1 MSEVAVGVQVE
12 PTTSFLEREGSI
24 VPAEKRV
31 ADYMLK
37 AGVITEPG
45 LGNGRRASITKKVRE
60 QNYQNVECLLK
71 RYRVLRK
78 TLDLIK
84 SELEDRIKEDAT
96 LPATEENFFE
106 RISQNLE
113 LMSIDDERRFK
124 STYLPQIE
132 NARRME
138 IALSSLN
145 FGMKILMAQDEDEY
159 NILRETYIEG
169 TRKPPVRTILNKLNY
184 TSMSSYY
191 IKIEEARRDL
201 TIAMFGC
208 ANSRAELTSI
218 LVFLRQQY
226 DDSYFPEFI

>member
-124 STYLPQIE
+124 SPYLPQIE
-132 NARRME
+132 NARRIE

>member
-113 LMSIDDERRFK
+113 IMSIDDERRFK

-132 NARRME
+132 NARRIE

>member
-84 SELEDRIKEDAT
+84 SELEDRIKEYAT

-132 NARRME
+132 NARRIE

>member
-45 LGNGRRASITKKVRE
+45 LGNGRRASITKRVRE

-132 NARRME
+132 NARRIE

>member
-106 RISQNLE
+106 RIYQNLE

-132 NARRME
+132 NARRIE

>member
-45 LGNGRRASITKKVRE
+45 LGNGRCASITKKVRE

-132 NARRME
+132 NARRIE

>member
-78 TLDLIK
+78 TLVLIK

-132 NARRME
+132 NARRIE

>member
-1 MSEVAVGVQVE
+1 MCEVAVGVQVE

-132 NARRME
+132 NARRIE